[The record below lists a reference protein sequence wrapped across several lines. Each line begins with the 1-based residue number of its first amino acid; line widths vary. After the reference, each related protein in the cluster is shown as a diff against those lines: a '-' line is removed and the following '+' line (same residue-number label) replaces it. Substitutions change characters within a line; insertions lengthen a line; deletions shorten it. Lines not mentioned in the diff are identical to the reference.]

1 MNLVGMKKE
10 NLHLRVDA
18 VISRPKEAQ
27 SYVMT
32 YITFFTRLFIN
43 KLLFLC
49 IKFYSISFMLVPSC
63 PYELKRN
70 RRKDKKNGYFNN

>member
-27 SYVMT
+27 S
-32 YITFFTRLFIN
+32 
-43 KLLFLC
+43 KL
-49 IKFYSISFMLVPSC
+49 SSRRTSQHVTST
-63 PYELKRN
+63 EKRRSNIRQLGQGNVSEEKN
-70 RRKDKKNGYFNN
+70 RSST